1 MRVRVVESDIK
12 RKLAAI
18 LAADVAGYSRLMGD
32 DERATIATLR
42 DYREVFRDRI
52 DANGGRVVDMAGDS
66 VLAVFESASGAVQ
79 AAIETQGTIAER
91 NQLLSDERRMVF
103 RVGVNLGDIE
113 QADDGTVYGDGV
125 NVAAR
130 LEGLADPGGVMISE
144 FAYQQVRRNPELA
157 FADAGRHEV
166 KNIADP
172 VRAYRVGVVGEGVVG
187 LATSHGSLRW
197 KLVAGF
203 AAAIVLVVLGGATWW
218 FTAGDEASRIVTA
231 DTKPTTAPAPDKSTR
246 PSIAVLPFTNMSDD
260 PDQEY
265 FSDGISEDL
274 ITELSR
280 FEGLLVIARNS
291 TFRFKGQAVD
301 IGEVAAALGVRY
313 VLEGSVRRTGDRV
326 RVTAQL
332 IDAETGGHLWAERYD
347 RQMTDIFAV
356 QDDVTGQIIAAL
368 KTELGNAITSR
379 ANRPLTSSQEAY
391 DLYLRGRANQNRRTR
406 ETNAL
411 AQDLFKQAVGLD
423 ETFAAAYAELSH
435 ARGLAW
441 YYGWAK
447 GPAALENAEKAARR
461 AVTIDPSLP
470 QGHAQLGWV
479 LSFRGRLDEGIAAA
493 RNATVLDTNYATG
506 YANLSIFLSLSGEGD
521 EALAAGNV
529 AVRLD
534 PFSFVAHFAR
544 GVAQLILRDYEK
556 AAANFRAGL
565 AINPDFGAGHQY
577 LAAVYG
583 LLGRDEEARREAAE
597 VLRISPNFADGIL
610 SLPFRNRADLMLIVD
625 GLRKA
630 GLDVP
635 DPPSAN

>member
-1 MRVRVVESDIK
+1 MVESDVK

-42 DYREVFRDRI
+42 DYREVFREHI

-79 AAIETQGTIAER
+79 AAIETQGTLAER

-103 RVGVNLGDIE
+103 RIGVNLGDIE
-113 QADDGTVYGDGV
+113 EADDGTVYGDGV

-172 VRAYRVGVVGEGVVG
+172 VRAYRVGVGSEGMVGPASQV
-187 LATSHGSLRW
+187 SLRR

-203 AAAIVLVVLGGATWW
+203 AAAIGLVALGGLAWW
-218 FTAGDEASRIVTA
+218 FTAGDETA
-231 DTKPTTAPAPDKSTR
+231 RMITAEIKPTPSPAPAKATG

-260 PDQEY
+260 PEQEY

-301 IGEVAAALGVRY
+301 IAEVAATLGVGY
-313 VLEGSVRRTGDRV
+313 VLEGSVRRTGDQV

-347 RQMTDIFAV
+347 RKLTDIFAV

-368 KTELGNAITSR
+368 KTELGTAIPSR
-379 ANRPLTSSQEAY
+379 ANRVLTSSQEAY
-391 DLYLRGRANQNRRTR
+391 DLYLRGRANHNRRTR
-406 ETNAL
+406 EANAL
-411 AQDLFKQAVGLD
+411 AQDLFEQAVGLD
-423 ETFAAAYAELSH
+423 ETFAAAYAALAH
-435 ARGLAW
+435 ARALAW
-441 YYGWAK
+441 IYGWVEGSA
-447 GPAALENAEKAARR
+447 GLEDAEKAARR
-461 AVTIDPSLP
+461 AVSIDPSLP

-479 LSFRGRLDEGIAAA
+479 LGFSGRLDEGIAAA
-493 RNATVLDTNYATG
+493 RHATMLDTNYAAG
-506 YANLSIFLSLSGEGD
+506 YTYVSVFLSLSGEGD
-521 EALAAGNV
+521 EALAAGNI

-534 PFSFVAHFAR
+534 PFAFNAQLGRGLAH
-544 GVAQLILRDYEK
+544 LILRDYEK
-556 AAANFRAGL
+556 AAANFRASL
-565 AINPDFGAGHQY
+565 EINPNFGAGHQY
-577 LAAVYG
+577 LAVTYG
-583 LLGRDEEARREAAE
+583 LLGREEEARAEAAE
-597 VLRISPNFADGIL
+597 ALRHSPEFVDVMV
-610 SLPFRNRADLMLIVD
+610 SLPYRNRADLMLIVD

-635 DPPSAN
+635 DPP

>member
-1 MRVRVVESDIK
+1 MAENVVRQ
-12 RKLAAI
+12 RLAAI

-32 DERATIATLR
+32 DERATIDAINR
-42 DYREVFRDRI
+42 CRAIFREHI
-52 DANGGRVVDMAGDS
+52 EANGGRVVDMAGDS
-66 VLAVFESASGAVQ
+66 VLAIFDTAIGAFTTAMVSQ
-79 AAIETQGTIAER
+79 EQLTDLNTKYAE
-91 NQLLSDERRMVF
+91 DRRMLW
-103 RVGVNLGDIE
+103 RIGVNLGDIHE
-113 QADDGTVYGDGV
+113 QDDGTVYGDGV

-130 LEGLADPGGVMISE
+130 LEALAEPGGACVSGK
-144 FAYQQVRRNPELA
+144 VRDELRGKIDRS
-157 FADAGRHEV
+157 FADLGEHEV
-166 KNIADP
+166 KNIAEP
-172 VRAYRVGVVGEGVVG
+172 VRAYRVLAEGERVPIASGPRRRRLI
-187 LATSHGSLRW
+187 LAG
-197 KLVAGF
+197 
-203 AAAIVLVVLGGATWW
+203 AAVVVLALIVAFLWP
-218 FTAGDEASRIVTA
+218 ADHHESPVEVVTA
-231 DTKPTTAPAPDKSTR
+231 APHDPTPALPSG
-246 PSIAVLPFTNMSDD
+246 PSIAVLPFTNMSED

-280 FEGLLVIARNS
+280 FEGLLVVARNS

-301 IGEVAAALGVRY
+301 ITEVAAALGVRY

-332 IDAETGGHLWAERYD
+332 IDSETGGHLWAERYD

-368 KTELGNAITSR
+368 KSELGNAIPSR

-391 DLYLRGRANQNRRTR
+391 DLYLRGRANHNRRTR

-411 AQDLFKQAVGLD
+411 AQDLFEQAVGLD
-423 ETFAAAYAELSH
+423 ATFAAAYAALSH
-435 ARGLAW
+435 AQVLAW
-441 YYGWAK
+441 IYGWAE
-447 GPAALENAEKAARR
+447 GPAALENAEEAARR

-479 LSFRGRLDEGIAAA
+479 LTFRGRLDEGIAAA
-493 RNATVLDTNYATG
+493 RHATALDTNYATG
-506 YANLSIFLSLSGEGD
+506 YTYLSVFLSLSGEGA

-534 PFSFVAHFAR
+534 PFAFNAQLGR
-544 GVAQLILRDYEK
+544 GLAQLILRDYEK
-556 AAANFRAGL
+556 AAANFQTSL
-565 AINPDFGAGHQY
+565 EINPDFGAGHQY
-577 LAAVYG
+577 LAAAYG
-583 LLGRDEEARREAAE
+583 LLGREEEARAEAAE
-597 VLRISPNFADGIL
+597 ALSISPDFADVIL
-610 SLPFRNRADLMLIVD
+610 GLPFRNRADLMMIVD